1 MPISDALTSVL
12 GWLRAGYP
20 EGVPA
25 TDYVPLIA
33 LLRRQLSESEV
44 KEIVRI
50 LAEDGDDIRK
60 VDIAVAV
67 LHVTDELP
75 QEEDL
80 QRVAARLARA
90 GLPVPADLHRA

>member
-1 MPISDALTSVL
+1 MPISDALTSIL

-20 EGVPA
+20 DGVPA

-44 KEIVRI
+44 KQIVRI
-50 LAEDGDDIRK
+50 LAQDGDDIRR
-60 VDIAVAV
+60 VDVAVAV

-75 QEEDL
+75 SEEDM
-80 QRVAARLARA
+80 QRVAARLARV
-90 GLPVPADLHRA
+90 GLPVPEGLHP

>member
-1 MPISDALTSVL
+1 MPNALTSIL
-12 GWLRAGYP
+12 DWLRAGYP

-50 LAEDGDDIRK
+50 LAEDGDDITK
-60 VDIAVAV
+60 VDVAVAV

-75 QEEDL
+75 TEEDM
-80 QRVAARLARA
+80 QRVASRLARA
-90 GLPVPADLHRA
+90 GLPVPEGLH